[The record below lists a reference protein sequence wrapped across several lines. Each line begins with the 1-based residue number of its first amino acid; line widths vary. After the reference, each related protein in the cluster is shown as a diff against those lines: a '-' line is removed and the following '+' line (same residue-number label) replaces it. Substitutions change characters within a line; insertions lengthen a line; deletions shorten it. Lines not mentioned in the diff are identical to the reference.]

1 MLRKF
6 FFLAGISSLV
16 LLVDAEPAQARRWT
30 IGNPG
35 IHGNIHG
42 VTYRSIRWEQKYGNR
57 RAAYQPARTRFFR
70 CR

>member
-6 FFLAGISSLV
+6 FLLAGILSLF
-16 LLVDAEPAQARRWT
+16 LLADTDTAQARRWT
-30 IGNPG
+30 MGNPG

-57 RAAYQPARTRFFR
+57 RAAYQPTRTRFFR
-70 CR
+70 RR